1 LKRSKL
7 EEYIAILQILL
18 VHGPLSQ
25 TEIQNR
31 TRLTKIDLKKDLVFL
46 LEQEIVEK
54 KPNGAAASYVAS
66 PLGARLVSYF
76 GLNAFIKK

>member
-18 VHGPLSQ
+18 VHGPLSLS
-25 TEIQNR
+25 EIENHAC
-31 TRLTKIDLKKDLVFL
+31 LKKIDLKKDLAFL
-46 LEQEIVEK
+46 LEQAIVEK
-54 KPNGAAASYVAS
+54 KTAGTAASYVAS

-76 GLNAFIKK
+76 GLNAFIQK